1 MSSSYNLISIAQ
13 IAQQSSA
20 ALFAVH
26 HRTRSHLIRT
36 IAEAIHR
43 KQDDILEANTLDL
56 EVSREMAIPE
66 LLIDWLKLTPE
77 RLQTTCQILKRLSEA
92 PDPLFSTEGVD
103 DSVASSEAYGV
114 RQPLGTVALV
124 YEAFPE
130 LAAIATGFCLRTGN
144 VLMLR
149 GGGETT
155 SSNQAITTVIQEV
168 LNNAGFPQGCLQLV
182 PSDQGD
188 ILRELLTLDAYVD
201 LVIPYGRPN
210 LVQQVIK
217 QATVPVLKTTLGNCY
232 LFWSLSGDVEQ
243 VQHIIVDSHQGE
255 PDAVNA
261 IDHVL
266 IHRGCNSGTLASLL
280 GDLKAKGFKLKG
292 EKDLRDKIPGLSSV
306 KDTDWNQGAYGKSI
320 AFKFVDS
327 LDDAVMWINRNS
339 NGHADVIVTDS
350 YAESR
355 EFATTVKSASVYINA
370 SPRFYRHH
378 PNSGAIA
385 LGMSN
390 QAAHQGGVINFDT
403 LTSVK
408 HVIQR
413 NSGQFLEP
421 PRSSIRD
428 A

>member
-1 MSSSYNLISIAQ
+1 VAQ

-20 ALFAVH
+20 ALFGVH
-26 HRTRSHLIRT
+26 HKIRSQIIHT
-36 IAEAIHR
+36 IAEAIRR

-77 RLQTTCQILKRLSEA
+77 RLQSTCQLLERLSEV
-92 PDPLFSTEGVD
+92 PDPLFSTERV
-103 DSVASSEAYGV
+103 SESAFNYETYGI
-114 RQPLGTVALV
+114 RRPLGTIALV

-149 GGGETT
+149 GGGETS
-155 SSNQAITTVIQEV
+155 SSNQAITNVIQEI
-168 LNNAGFPQGCLQLV
+168 LNDAGLPQGCLQLV
-182 PSDQGD
+182 PSNQGD
-188 ILRELLTLDAYVD
+188 VLRELLTLDTYID

-210 LVQQVIK
+210 LIQQVIK
-217 QATVPVLKTTLGNCY
+217 QATVPVLKTNIGNCY

-261 IDHVL
+261 IDHIL

-292 EKDLRDKIPGLSSV
+292 DKDLRDKIPGLDSV
-306 KDTDWNQGAYGKSI
+306 KDSDWNQAAYDQSI
-320 AFKFVDS
+320 TFKFIDS

-339 NGHADVIVTDS
+339 NGHANVIVTDS

-355 EFATTVKSASVYINA
+355 EFATAINSASVYINA
-370 SPRFYRHH
+370 SPRFYRYH
-378 PNSGAIA
+378 PESGAIA
-385 LGMSN
+385 LGMSS
-390 QAAHQGGVINFDT
+390 QATHQRGIIDFDSLT
-403 LTSVK
+403 LVK
-408 HVIQR
+408 RIVQG
-413 NSGQFLEP
+413 S
-421 PRSSIRD
+421 
-428 A
+428 